1 MSAKIID
8 GRLLADE
15 VYHELSGRVKRLSSM
30 GIVPCIAILSIGDD
44 VLDKKRVSLKEN
56 AAMKLGMESITYCL
70 RPDITQDRVIELINK
85 LNQDKHIH
93 GIIVQ
98 TPMPDQLD
106 VKAVLESI
114 DPEKDLDGL
123 HFCNAG
129 KLLNGDPAIVAC
141 TPRAIIRIIDS
152 IGMDIQAKHTVVVGK
167 SVLVGRPIAVCL
179 LNRNATVSVCHTK
192 TTNLADITKNADILV
207 VAAGSPALIKADMVK
222 EGAVVIDVGQTSV
235 DGHLKGDVDFDA
247 VSEKASYITKT
258 VGGVGP
264 MTVAMLMANLVDCAE
279 NISRIH

>member
-15 VYHELSGRVKRLSSM
+15 VYHELNGRVKRLSSI
-30 GIVPCIAILSIGDD
+30 GVVPCIAILSIGDD

-106 VKAVLESI
+106 VKVVLESI

-152 IGMDIQAKHTVVVGK
+152 IGVDIQAKHTVVVGK

-222 EGAVVIDVGQTSV
+222 EGAVVIDVGQTSI
-235 DGHLKGDVDFDA
+235 DGHLKGDVDFEA

>member
-15 VYHELSGRVKRLSSM
+15 VYHELNGRVKRLSSI
-30 GIVPCIAILSIGDD
+30 GVVPCIAILSIGDD

-106 VKAVLESI
+106 VKVVLESI

-152 IGMDIQAKHTVVVGK
+152 IGVDIQAKHTVVVGK

-222 EGAVVIDVGQTSV
+222 EGAVVIDVGQTSI
-235 DGHLKGDVDFDA
+235 DGHLKGDVDFET